1 MLTAAA
7 ALVFLVGGTWRVPR
21 ALADRQK
28 RPLCL
33 ALLLFGVG
41 AVFDTSPIFGDFDRA
56 VGVTNLSDFLAHA
69 LGLIGVYFLMT
80 ALDGLVASR
89 SDEASLTSGRWLTFS
104 LPIAVAASAVLFFVT
119 PMPVETASF
128 TAYYGD
134 RATIVAF
141 WSISVAFPV
150 LCLIRLARTI
160 ATHWSSRSPTL
171 RYGLRVASL
180 GVALGFAYAGLKLAE
195 LVEAGRG
202 HDLAAQVHTLDR
214 VLLGLGLLLIAA
226 GLALPSLAGLR
237 HSYELRRSLRKLD
250 WIWTKFCIE
259 AQAAPVITF
268 GSPEVL
274 LLRRVVEVRDA
285 QAVLW
290 SQLSAEDVEQ
300 VRMSLRLKFGEEP
313 PGSEVEAA
321 ALAVALRRELDGA
334 TPAATLVPA
343 PVALVTA
350 VGGGLDLAAEV
361 RDLTQ
366 LSAGVRRALA

>member
-1 MLTAAA
+1 M
-7 ALVFLVGGTWRVPR
+7 
-21 ALADRQK
+21 
-28 RPLCL
+28 
-33 ALLLFGVG
+33 
-41 AVFDTSPIFGDFDRA
+41 
-56 VGVTNLSDFLAHA
+56 
-69 LGLIGVYFLMT
+69 
-80 ALDGLVASR
+80 
-89 SDEASLTSGRWLTFS
+89 
-104 LPIAVAASAVLFFVT
+104 
-119 PMPVETASF
+119 
-128 TAYYGD
+128 
-134 RATIVAF
+134 
-141 WSISVAFPV
+141 
-150 LCLIRLARTI
+150 
-160 ATHWSSRSPTL
+160 
-171 RYGLRVASL
+171 
-180 GVALGFAYAGLKLAE
+180 AE

-300 VRMSLRLKFGEEP
+300 VRMSLRSKFGVEP

-334 TPAATLVPA
+334 TPAAAVAPA
-343 PVALVTA
+343 PLAVVTA

-361 RDLTQ
+361 RDLTR